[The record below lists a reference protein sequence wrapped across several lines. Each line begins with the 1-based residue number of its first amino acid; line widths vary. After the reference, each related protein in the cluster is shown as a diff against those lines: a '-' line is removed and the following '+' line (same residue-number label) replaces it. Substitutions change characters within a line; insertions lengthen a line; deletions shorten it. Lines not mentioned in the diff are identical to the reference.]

1 MSYIVNPGKL
11 KHRIDFYSN
20 QFVRDEEGFKTATT
34 VKILSTKCAVTTNS
48 IIDNKRSG
56 DDALDTANDSL
67 TCVIRYSPKIDTNT
81 TAILKG
87 KHFRVKNY
95 ENIKFEDRF
104 LRLTLVK
111 Y

>member
-1 MSYIVNPGKL
+1 MSYIINPGNL

-20 QFVRDEEGFKTATT
+20 EFVRDEEGFKTATT
-34 VKILSTKCAVTTNS
+34 VKILSTKCAITSNS

-56 DDALDTANDSL
+56 DDALDTFNNTL
-67 TCVIRYSPKIDTNT
+67 TCVIRYSSKINENT
-81 TAILKG
+81 TAT
-87 KHFRVKNY
+87 FNNENYRVKNY
-95 ENIKFEDRF
+95 ENLKFENRF